1 MTIALRCITDI
12 QTQAQ
17 TLDFPPNPSQPAFP
31 EAFPSPVTGKSIP
44 TIHSECYPGL
54 LSPWTTKSNPS
65 VNPIN
70 PFSKTYPHMIP
81 SDPISPTFE
90 TDLLSGTRNSTWSE
104 TAGIWSAQCLLKIS
118 GHLGFQEKFYPLLP
132 EEGSPYSMWSKCWD
146 RFSCPGTSVLSCVW
160 LFVTCW
166 TVARQ
171 APLSMGF
178 FRQGYWSGLPS
189 PTLITKYLMFNK
201 IPFCHQLSQ
210 RSQMSSTKRENSKYM

>member
-1 MTIALRCITDI
+1 MTIALRCITEI

-31 EAFPSPVTGKSIP
+31 EAFPSLVTGNSIP

-54 LSPWTTKSNPS
+54 LSPWSTKSNPS
-65 VNPIN
+65 VSPIN

-90 TDLLSGTRNSTWSE
+90 SDLLSGTRNSAWSE
-104 TAGIWSAQCLLKIS
+104 TAGIWSAWCLLKIS

-132 EEGSPYSMWSKCWD
+132 GEGSPYSMWSKCWD

-166 TVARQ
+166 TVAHQ

-178 FRQGYWSGLPS
+178 FRQGYWVGCHFLLQGIFSSRGLNLCLLRLLYCRPI
-189 PTLITKYLMFNK
+189 L
-201 IPFCHQLSQ
+201 
-210 RSQMSSTKRENSKYM
+210 